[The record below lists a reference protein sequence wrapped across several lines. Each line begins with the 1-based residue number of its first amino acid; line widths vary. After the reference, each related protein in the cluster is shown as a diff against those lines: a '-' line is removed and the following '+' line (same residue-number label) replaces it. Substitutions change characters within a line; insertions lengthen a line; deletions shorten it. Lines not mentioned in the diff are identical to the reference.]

1 MFITLLGGPLVIG
14 IFESSDVLPYSPCSM
29 TSDASEWGNVDEDI
43 SGGIP
48 GYILALSPGNND
60 GGIGSKGGGVLGME
74 RVVLPFDL
82 KLWPL
87 LLWLSIK
94 GFVDESSFPFEC
106 TSVDTLSCKDEDTFV
121 FSRYLESG

>member
-1 MFITLLGGPLVIG
+1 
-14 IFESSDVLPYSPCSM
+14 M

-43 SGGIP
+43 RGGIP

-82 KLWPL
+82 QLWSL

-106 TSVDTLSCKDEDTFV
+106 TSVVTLSCKDEDTFV